1 MNKVFIS
8 VIIAMMAIFTLSSY
22 DKDDEVRSVEQDKE
36 LLDIVNEY
44 SAKARKVSML
54 SEGRYY
60 TDHNTAHAL
69 LTSKKVLMFM
79 NAIHEVM

>member
-54 SEGRYY
+54 SVGRNY